1 MKNKKNL
8 GHLSPDQIHVTQ
20 EKGTEAPFT
29 GELLYK
35 KETGTYTCVCCGNTL
50 FSSDTKFDSGTGW
63 PSFFDIE
70 TTDAVTVKVDDSHGM
85 TREEVVCTKCN
96 AHLGHV
102 FSDGPQPTG
111 LRYCI
116 NSLSLNFDP
125 ASD

>member
-8 GHLSPDQIHVTQ
+8 GHLSPNQIHVTQ

-35 KETGTYTCVCCGNTL
+35 KDAGTYTCVCCGNTL

-70 TTDAVTVKVDDSHGM
+70 NTDAVTVKLDESHGM
-85 TREEVVCTKCN
+85 TREEVVC
-96 AHLGHV
+96 
-102 FSDGPQPTG
+102 
-111 LRYCI
+111 
-116 NSLSLNFDP
+116 
-125 ASD
+125 

>member
-1 MKNKKNL
+1 MNIKKLTPEQYN
-8 GHLSPDQIHVTQ
+8 ICR
-20 EKGTEAPFT
+20 EKGTEAAFS
-29 GELLYK
+29 GKYWNLKDKGIYK
-35 KETGTYTCVCCGNTL
+35 CICCETEL

-70 TTDAVTVKVDDSHGM
+70 NTDAVTVKVDNSHGM

>member
-1 MKNKKNL
+1 
-8 GHLSPDQIHVTQ
+8 
-20 EKGTEAPFT
+20 
-29 GELLYK
+29 
-35 KETGTYTCVCCGNTL
+35 L
-50 FSSDTKFDSGTGW
+50 FSSVTKFDSGTGW

-70 TTDAVTVKVDDSHGM
+70 NTDAVTVKVDDSHGM

-116 NSLSLNFDP
+116 HSLSLNFDP

>member
-8 GHLSPDQIHVTQ
+8 SHLSPDQIHVTQ
-20 EKGTEAPFT
+20 EKGTETPFT

-35 KETGTYTCVCCGNTL
+35 KDAGTYTCVCCGNTL

-70 TTDAVTVKVDDSHGM
+70 NTDAVTVKVDESHGM

-116 NSLSLNFDP
+116 NSLSLDFDP